1 MSRSA
6 SGGRPLPAVVARNV
20 SKTFRIPEV
29 RTHTLK
35 ERALHPR
42 TQIKHQT
49 LHALKDISFAVE
61 QGEFF
66 GIVGRNGSGK
76 STLLKCMAGIY
87 ACEGDIWCRGRLST
101 FIELGV
107 GFNQDLAARDNVVM
121 NGIMMGL
128 TPREARKRYDSVIEF
143 AELKEFEEL
152 KLKNY
157 SSGMNVRLA

>member
-1 MSRSA
+1 
-6 SGGRPLPAVVARNV
+6 
-20 SKTFRIPEV
+20 
-29 RTHTLK
+29 
-35 ERALHPR
+35 
-42 TQIKHQT
+42 
-49 LHALKDISFAVE
+49 
-61 QGEFF
+61 
-66 GIVGRNGSGK
+66 
-76 STLLKCMAGIY
+76 MAGIY

-157 SSGMNVRLA
+157 SSGMNVRLAFSVAIQVDADILLIDEVLAVGDVRQRHRVRRAQGV